1 MLKAVPRRIKRKAA
15 RKTRYVKGYMNF
27 DDMSGHRG
35 VYTFSKHETYHLLAT
50 GGVLLGERCKR
61 YLIQKG
67 VISDGN

>member
-1 MLKAVPRRIKRKAA
+1 M
-15 RKTRYVKGYMNF
+15 KGYMEF

-35 VYTFSKHETYHLLAT
+35 IYTFSKHETYHLLAT

-67 VISDGN
+67 VISDGD